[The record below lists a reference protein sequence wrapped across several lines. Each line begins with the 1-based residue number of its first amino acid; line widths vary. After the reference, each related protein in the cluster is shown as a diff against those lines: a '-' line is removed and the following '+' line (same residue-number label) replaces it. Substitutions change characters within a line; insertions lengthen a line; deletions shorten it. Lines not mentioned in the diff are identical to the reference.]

1 MVQSTAPRRVFIGGI
16 AGGIGSALANRLSAG
31 NSTVGGFGRP
41 SAKWDAF
48 REQHPGWD
56 LHTADATDPAAV
68 EAAMEAFAEAHGGLD
83 GYVHA
88 VGSVLLKPLHLTS
101 DADWEAVR
109 RVNLDSAF
117 YAARAAVK
125 RMRGTGGG
133 ALVLFSSVAAVAG
146 VSSHEGIAA
155 AKGGVAAL
163 ARSIAA
169 TYAANGIRANVIA
182 PGLVKTPA
190 TAALTSSEPALRL
203 SERMHPLGRVG
214 EPDEVAGLAAWLLSP
229 EASWMTGQVLSL
241 DGGMGAIVPKP
252 RA

>member
-1 MVQSTAPRRVFIGGI
+1 MAHSTAARRVFIGGI
-16 AGGIGSALANRLSAG
+16 AGGIGSALARRLSAAQV
-31 NSTVGGFGRP
+31 TVGGFGRP
-41 SAKWDAF
+41 SARWDAF
-48 REQHPGWD
+48 CAQHPEWD
-56 LHTADATDPAAV
+56 LRAADATDPAAV
-68 EAAMEAFAEAHGGLD
+68 EAAFAGFAAAQGGLD

-88 VGSVLLKPLHLTS
+88 VGSVLLKPLHLMG

-125 RMRGTGGG
+125 RMRGQGGG
-133 ALVLFSSVAAVAG
+133 VLVFFSSVAAVAG
-146 VSSHEGIAA
+146 IGNHEGIAA

-190 TAALTSSEPALRL
+190 TAALVANEQALRL

-214 EPDEVAGLAAWLLSP
+214 EPDEVAGLAAWLLS
-229 EASWMTGQVLSL
+229 ADAAWMTGQVLAL